1 MEMDTMVAWSGL
13 AVLLVIDWRL
23 ACLAVLTIL
32 AWRFYYWAWV
42 TPKRIEKL
50 LREQGFDGNP
60 YKFLVGD
67 IKEYSQLLKEAH
79 SKPIDIDDNTLPR
92 VYPIVHK
99 SIQKYGKKNFVWFG
113 RIPKVTILDPQ
124 HVKEVLTNYKTF
136 QKHFA
141 ATNPLCMLFLTGIG
155 TLEGDKYLKHK
166 KIIAPAL
173 HLEKLKGMVSDFDA
187 VYSDLIVRL
196 KKMTE
201 STGSVELD
209 VAPLFETVTI
219 DVISRTAFGS
229 SYTEGQN
236 IFALIKE
243 MRNLTFVLQR
253 RPNIPYSHYLP
264 TRTNIRIRQV
274 NKELD
279 DYLRDMIER
288 RMNEMKGGAA
298 TKSDLLGLL
307 LESNFQAIKLGNE
320 SAGMS
325 MKDIIDECKLFYFA
339 GHETIGLLLV
349 WTTVMLSRHPK
360 WQESAREEVFQVL
373 GKERARTYDDL
384 SRLKIVTAILYE
396 ALRLFPPVPDLSKIT
411 VEETKLGDLT
421 IPAGVVV
428 MLQTIALHRDKTI
441 YGPDA
446 MEFNPERFFEG
457 VVAATKGQLAF
468 IAFSS
473 STRACLGQVFALT
486 QVKLGLAM
494 ILQHFSFELSPSY
507 KHGPKVDLVLTPQYG
522 APIIYHRL
530 KK

>member
-1 MEMDTMVAWSGL
+1 MEKDTMVAWSGL

-23 ACLAVLTIL
+23 ACLAILTIL

-42 TPKRIEKL
+42 IPKRLEKL
-50 LREQGFDGNP
+50 LREQGFVGNP

-67 IKEYSQLLKEAH
+67 LKENSQLLKEAH
-79 SKPIDIDDNTLPR
+79 SKPIGVDDNTLPR

-99 SIQKYGKKNFVWFG
+99 SIQKYGKKNFVWLG
-113 RIPKVTILDPQ
+113 RIPRVTILDPE
-124 HVKEVLTNYKTF
+124 HVKEVLTYYNTF

-141 ATNPLCMLFLTGIG
+141 AQNPLCKLLITGLG
-155 TLEGDKYLKHK
+155 ALEGDKYHKHK
-166 KIIAPAL
+166 KIISPAL
-173 HLEKLKGMVSDFDA
+173 HLEKLKGMVSAFDA
-187 VYSDLIVRL
+187 VYSDLIVKL

-209 VAPLFETVTI
+209 VFPLFETVTS
-219 DVISRTAFGS
+219 DVISRTAYGS
-229 SYTEGQN
+229 SYTEGKN
-236 IFALIKE
+236 IFALLKE
-243 MRNLTFVLQR
+243 IRDLTVVLQL

-264 TRTNIRIRQV
+264 TWTNIRIRQV
-274 NKELD
+274 SKAIDN
-279 DYLRDMIER
+279 YLRDMINK

-307 LESNFQAIKLGNE
+307 LESNFQAIKQGNE
-320 SAGMS
+320 SAGLS
-325 MKDIIDECKLFYFA
+325 MQDIINECKLFYFA
-339 GHETIGLLLV
+339 GHESVGLLLV

-360 WQESAREEVFQVL
+360 WQERAREEVFQVL
-373 GKERARTYDDL
+373 GKERAPTYDDI
-384 SRLKIVTAILYE
+384 SRLKIVTAILHE

-421 IPAGVVV
+421 IPAGVII
-428 MLQTIALHRDKTI
+428 MLQTTALHRDKTI

-457 VVAATKGQLAF
+457 SVAATKGQLAF
-468 IAFSS
+468 IAFSWGS
-473 STRACLGQVFALT
+473 RACPGQVFALT

-507 KHGPKVDLVLTPQYG
+507 KHGPKVIFALTPQYG

>member
-1 MEMDTMVAWSGL
+1 MEMDTMVAWFGL

-32 AWRFYYWAWV
+32 AWRFYYSAWV
-42 TPKRIEKL
+42 TPKRLEKL

-67 IKEYSQLLKEAH
+67 LKEDSQLLKEAQ
-79 SKPIDIDDNTLPR
+79 SKPIGVDDNTLPR

-99 SIQKYGKKNFVWFG
+99 SIQKYGKKNFVWIG
-113 RIPKVTILDPQ
+113 RIPRVTILDPE
-124 HVKEVLTNYKTF
+124 HVKEVLTHYKTF

-141 ATNPLCMLFLTGIG
+141 ALNPLCKLLLTGIG
-155 TLEGDKYLKHK
+155 SLEGDKYHKHK
-166 KIIAPAL
+166 KIITPAF
-173 HLEKLKGMVSDFDA
+173 HLEKLKDTVSVFDA
-187 VYSDLIVRL
+187 VYSDLIVKL

-209 VAPLFETVTI
+209 VFPLFETVTS
-219 DVISRTAFGS
+219 DAFTHTAYGS
-229 SYTEGQN
+229 SYTEGKN
-236 IFALIKE
+236 IFALLKE
-243 MRNLTFVLQR
+243 MRDLTTVLQL

-264 TRTNIRIRQV
+264 TWTNIRIRQV
-274 NKELD
+274 NKAMD
-279 DYLRDMIER
+279 NYLRDMINK
-288 RMNEMKGGAA
+288 RMKEMKGGAA

-307 LESNFQAIKLGNE
+307 VQSNLQAIKQGNE

-325 MKDIIDECKLFYFA
+325 MQDIINECKLFTFA
-339 GHETIGLLLV
+339 GHESVGLLLV

-360 WQESAREEVFQVL
+360 WQERAREEVN
-373 GKERARTYDDL
+373 
-384 SRLKIVTAILYE
+384 AILYE
-396 ALRLFPPVPDLSKIT
+396 ALRLFPTAPDLSRIT

-421 IPAGVVV
+421 IPAGVMV
-428 MLQTIALHRDKTI
+428 MLQTTALHRDKTI

-457 VVAATKGQLAF
+457 SVAATKGQLAF
-468 IAFSS
+468 LAFGGGS
-473 STRACLGQVFALT
+473 RACPGQVFALT
-486 QVKLGLAM
+486 QLKLGLAM

-507 KHGPKVDLVLTPQYG
+507 KHGPELTFALTPQYG